1 MDLNSPLVNLRG
13 LSRSYANIRLLIN
26 CQRAVGRIHGKERAR
41 GYLAQKQDTIYL
53 RVVVLE
59 VPFNVAE
66 LHVGTDL
73 SRTNDIIDPGDRGY
87 GGEYIPNKQNRRYK
101 RYQGVVEY
109 LGVATLSISRL
120 VFENAEI
127 VGCRSK
133 SHQFLIEG
141 LISPLVPHGFGSVGR
156 QGPPSGQDSD
166 LLAEEHTKISA
177 PRTSVPVH
185 SPVWISC
192 EPPDAIAWS
201 LVRKTF
207 PLTGQKRIFS
217 TERNLVKK
225 QCTNDR
231 PSVVGPP
238 PISATL
244 QSLPGAVS
252 PASLP
257 RLPPSTPICGVNLRR
272 SNATASVDAPVL

>member
-26 CQRAVGRIHGKERAR
+26 CQRTVGRIHGKERAR

-141 LISPLVPHGFGSVGR
+141 LISPLVPHGFGSVGM

-166 LLAEEHTKISA
+166 LLKNTRKFLRHA
-177 PRTSVPVH
+177 PLSQSIHQYGYP
-185 SPVWISC
+185 
-192 EPPDAIAWS
+192 AN
-201 LVRKTF
+201 L
-207 PLTGQKRIFS
+207 LTQLHGHLF
-217 TERNLVKK
+217 
-225 QCTNDR
+225 
-231 PSVVGPP
+231 G
-238 PISATL
+238 
-244 QSLPGAVS
+244 
-252 PASLP
+252 
-257 RLPPSTPICGVNLRR
+257 
-272 SNATASVDAPVL
+272 